1 MGYLRRVEEPV
12 GTTTNMIS
20 LVASDDC
27 GEPLFTDTRVSH
39 HYGPARFFA
48 RASWRAIF
56 HG

>member
-1 MGYLRRVEEPV
+1 MRRVEE
-12 GTTTNMIS
+12 TMCAAANLIS

-39 HYGPARFFA
+39 HYGPARFFT